1 MTTRTISR
9 GALLAAIALASASLP
24 IFAQAPAGPRFD
36 AGVVSGL
43 GARNIGSA
51 VMSGRI
57 SALAAHVADGKTTI
71 YVGAASGGVWK
82 SIDGGTN
89 FKPQFDKQPVQSIGA
104 ITLDPS
110 NPNIVWVGS
119 GEPWTRNSVSVG
131 NGVYR
136 STDGGETWAY
146 LGLPESERITKILVH
161 PKNGDIA
168 YVCVPGKLW
177 SDSKERGLYK
187 TIDAGRSWSQILKGA
202 NLSTGCSGLTM
213 DPTNPDRIMVGTWD
227 FRRKGW
233 TFRSGG
239 EGPDAFSG
247 SGLYVS
253 ENAGATFSELDAKN
267 FPGLP
272 AKPWGRVEVE
282 IAPSDAK
289 IVYAFIEAGDNSAL
303 YRSNDSGKSWEQRDK
318 SQMMVWRPFYFANI
332 VVDPSNA
339 ERLFKMNLR
348 LIVSEDGGKSF
359 SDAAGA
365 THADSHDVWINPANP
380 KHVLLADDGG
390 LWLSQDGGGRWWKAN
405 NLPISQFYHVAVD
418 NRDPYQVYGGLQDN
432 SSWVADSSYPGG
444 VSNSRWEN
452 LYGGDGFWVIPD
464 ATDPNVVYAEYQGGN
479 IARIDRTTK
488 QAREIQ
494 PKAGKGE
501 KLRYN
506 WNAPMH
512 QSPNNPGTIY
522 LGAQYLFR
530 TRDQGQTWDRI
541 SPDLSSN
548 DTARQQQELS
558 GGITV
563 DNSSAEMHTTIYS
576 ISESPRD
583 REVIWVGTDD
593 GNVQL
598 TRDGGKH
605 WTNTALNLKAVP
617 KGSWISWVEA
627 SSHDAGTAFVAVD
640 RHSFGDLAAHVFRT
654 TDYGSSWT
662 RIVAAEQG
670 VRGYANVIRQDSV
683 DPDLLF
689 LGTEFGLW
697 ISNDGGNQW
706 AKFEGGNFPSV
717 SVRDLVVQE
726 REGDLVIATHGRGIW
741 IIDDIRP
748 LRNFDNSTLAAEAK
762 FLASRPT
769 QQRIGGVGGWSEGDA
784 GFVGENAPGGA
795 VITYYQ
801 RSRHL
806 FGALKLEILN
816 DSGEVIDTIPAS
828 KRRGMNRV
836 SWSMRVKPPSVPKA
850 AQLAFAGTQGPRVL
864 PGTYS
869 ARLTKNKQVYETKFE
884 VGLDRRASYTLADR
898 KAQFDASMKVHGLF
912 GRMTELTQRIQFLQ
926 MMANGI
932 AARLPEKDALR
943 AQLGAFVA
951 DAESVRKQIVATK
964 EGGAITGEE
973 RLREHT
979 DQLYSA
985 LVGYEGRPAATLIE
999 RTAVLESDLADIAGE
1014 FDTLSARALPKLNT
1028 ELKKRQLPELSWP
1041 PQGGMPPMADV
1052 RSADGDVGGF
1062 SSPKKYYRHALS
1074 QLRLR

>member
-1 MTTRTISR
+1 MNLHSISR
-9 GALLAAIALASASLP
+9 GTLCAAIVLASASIP
-24 IFAQAPAGPRFD
+24 SHAQTAPPAPRFD

-51 VMSGRI
+51 MMSGRI
-57 SALAAHVADGKTTI
+57 SALAANVADGKTTI

-110 NPNIVWVGS
+110 NPQNVWVGT

-136 STDGGETWAY
+136 STDGGESWSY
-146 LGLPESERITKILVH
+146 LGLPETERITKILVH

-168 YVCVPGKLW
+168 YVCAPGKLW

-187 TIDAGRSWSQILKGA
+187 TSDAGKTWSHILQGP

-213 DPTNPDRIMVGTWD
+213 DPTNPDRLMAGTWD

-239 EGPDAFSG
+239 EGPDVASG

-253 ENAGATFSELDAKN
+253 DDAGANFKELDAKA

-303 YRSNDSGKSWEQRDK
+303 YRSGDGGKTWEPRDK

-339 ERLFKMNLR
+339 DRLFKMNLR

-359 SDAAGA
+359 SDAAGS

-380 KHVLLADDGG
+380 KDVILADDGG
-390 LWLSQDGGGRWWKAN
+390 LWFSKDGGGRWWKAF

-418 NRDPYQVYGGLQDN
+418 NKDPYQVYGGLQDN
-432 SSWVADSSYPGG
+432 SSWVGDSSYPGG
-444 VSNSRWEN
+444 ISNSRWEN
-452 LYGGDGFWVIPD
+452 VYGGDGFWVIPD
-464 ATDPNVVYAEYQGGN
+464 AADPNIVYAEYQGGN
-479 IARIDRTTK
+479 IARIDRRTK
-488 QAREIQ
+488 QARDIQ

-512 QSPNNPGTIY
+512 QSPNDAGTIY
-522 LGAQYLFR
+522 LGAQFLFR

-541 SPDLSSN
+541 SPDLTTN
-548 DTARQQQELS
+548 DKARQQQELS

-576 ISESPRD
+576 ISESPRN

-593 GNVQL
+593 GNVQV

-605 WTNTALNLKAVP
+605 WTHTSAGLKGVP
-617 KGSWISWVEA
+617 KGSWVSWVEA
-627 SSHDAGTAFVAVD
+627 SPHDEGTAFAAVD
-640 RHSFGDLAAHVFRT
+640 RHSFGDVDAHVFRT
-654 TDYGSSWT
+654 SDFGKTWT
-662 RIVAAEQG
+662 RIAGAAQG
-670 VRGYANVIRQDSV
+670 VRGYAHVIRQDIV
-683 DPDLLF
+683 DPNLLF

-697 ISNDGGNQW
+697 VSSNAGGDW
-706 AKFEGGNFPSV
+706 ARFKGGDFPSV
-717 SVRDLVVQE
+717 AVRDLAIQE
-726 REGDLVIATHGRGIW
+726 REGDLVIGTHGRGIW
-741 IIDDIRP
+741 IIDDISP
-748 LRNFDNSTLAAEAK
+748 LRNFDNATLSAEAK
-762 FLASRPT
+762 FLPSRAT

-784 GFVGENAPGGA
+784 GFVGESAPGGA
-795 VITYYQ
+795 VIAYYQ
-801 RSRHL
+801 RTRHL
-806 FGALKLEILN
+806 FGALKLEIL
-816 DSGEVIDTIPAS
+816 DASGKVIDTIPAS
-828 KRRGMNRV
+828 KRRGINRV
-836 SWSMRVKPPSVPKA
+836 TWSMRVKPPQVPKA
-850 AQLAFAGTQGPRVL
+850 AQIAFAGTQGPRVL
-864 PGTYS
+864 PGTYT

-884 VGLDRRASYTLADR
+884 VGLDRRADYTAEDR
-898 KAQFDASMKVHGLF
+898 KLQFDASMKVHGLF
-912 GRMTELTQRIQFLQ
+912 GRMTALTQRIQFLQ
-926 MMANGI
+926 MMGNGI
-932 AARLPEKDALR
+932 AGRLPEKDALR
-943 AQLGAFVA
+943 QQLAAFAA
-951 DAESVRKQIVATK
+951 DAENVRKQIVATK

-985 LVGYEGRPAATLIE
+985 LVGYEGRPSATLIE
-999 RTAVLESDLADIAGE
+999 RTAVLESDLADITAQ
-1014 FDTLSARALPKLNT
+1014 FDKLSDASLPKINA
-1028 ELKKRQLPELSWP
+1028 ELKKRQLPELTWP
-1041 PQGGMPPMADV
+1041 PQGGMPPMADT
-1052 RSADGDVGGF
+1052 RSADGDVRGF
-1062 SSPKKYYRHALS
+1062 SSPKKYYRHPLS
-1074 QLRLR
+1074 QLKL

>member
-1 MTTRTISR
+1 MTSLYASR
-9 GALLAAIALASASLP
+9 SAVFAALALAITGLP
-24 IFAQAPAGPRFD
+24 LYAQAPAAPRFD

-57 SALAAHVADGKTTI
+57 SALAAHVVDGKTTI

-82 SIDGGTN
+82 SIDGGTS

-104 ITLDPS
+104 IALDPS
-110 NPNIVWVGS
+110 NPNNVWVGS
-119 GEPWTRNSVSVG
+119 GESWTRNSVSVG

-136 STDGGETWAY
+136 STDGGESWTY

-168 YVCVPGKLW
+168 YVCAPGKLW

-187 TIDAGRSWSQILKGA
+187 TTDAGKTWSQILPGP

-213 DPTNPDRIMVGTWD
+213 DPSNPDRLMVGTWD

-239 EGPDAFSG
+239 EGPTAFSG

-253 ENAGATFSELDAKN
+253 DNAGASFKELDAKN

-303 YRSNDSGKSWEQRDK
+303 YRSNDGGKSWEQRDK
-318 SQMMVWRPFYFANI
+318 SQMMVWRPFYFANLVI
-332 VVDPSNA
+332 DPTNA
-339 ERLFKMNLR
+339 DRLFKMNLR

-359 SDAAGA
+359 SDAAGS

-380 KHVLLADDGG
+380 KETILADDGG
-390 LWLSQDGGGRWWKAN
+390 LWFSQDGGGRWWKGN

-418 NRDPYQVYGGLQDN
+418 NRDPYMVYGGLQDN
-432 SSWVADSSYPGG
+432 SSWAAESSYPGG

-464 ATDPNVVYAEYQGGN
+464 AADPNVIYAESQGGN
-479 IARIDRTTK
+479 IGRIDRRTK
-488 QAREIQ
+488 EARDIQ
-494 PKAGKGE
+494 PKALKGE

-506 WNAPMH
+506 WNTPIH
-512 QSPNNPGTIY
+512 QSPNHPGTIY
-522 LGAQYLFR
+522 LGAQFLFR
-530 TRDQGQTWDRI
+530 TSDQGQTWDRI
-541 SPDLSSN
+541 SPDLTSN
-548 DTARQQQELS
+548 DKARQQQELS

-576 ISESPRD
+576 ISESPRNSD
-583 REVIWVGTDD
+583 VIWVGTDD

-598 TRDGGKH
+598 TRDGGKN
-605 WTNTALNLKAVP
+605 WTNTSANLKDIP

-627 SSHDAGTAFVAVD
+627 SKYDEGTAFIAVD
-640 RHSFGDLAAHVFRT
+640 RHTFGDTAPHVLRT
-654 TDYGSSWT
+654 SDYGRSWT
-662 RIVAAEQG
+662 RVVDAGQG
-670 VRGYANVIRQDSV
+670 VRGYAHVIRQDTV
-683 DPDLLF
+683 DPDLLY

-697 ISNDGGNQW
+697 ISIDGGAQW
-706 AKFEGGNFPSV
+706 ARFEGGDFPSV
-717 SVRDLVVQE
+717 AVRDIAIQE

-741 IIDDIRP
+741 IIDDIAP
-748 LRNFDNSTLAAEAK
+748 LRNFDNATLSTEAK
-762 FLASRPT
+762 FLASRST

-784 GFVGENAPGGA
+784 VFVGENAPGGA
-795 VITYYQ
+795 VVTYYQ

-806 FGALKLEILN
+806 FGALKLEVLN
-816 DSGEVIDTIPAS
+816 AAGEVIDTIPAS
-828 KRRGMNRV
+828 KRRGINRV
-836 SWSMRVKPPSVPKA
+836 TWSMRVKPPEVPKA
-850 AQLAFAGTQGPRVL
+850 AQIAFAGTQGPRVL
-864 PGTYS
+864 PGIYTV
-869 ARLTKNKQVYETKFE
+869 RLTKNKQIYETKIE
-884 VGLDRRASYTLADR
+884 VGLDQRAHYTLEDR
-898 KAQFDASMKVHGLF
+898 KLQFDASMRVHALF
-912 GRMTELTQRIQFLQ
+912 GRMTALTQRIQFLQ

-932 AARLPEKDALR
+932 AAKLPEGDTLR
-943 AQLGAFVA
+943 KSLSTFVA
-951 DAESVRKQIVATK
+951 DAEAIRKDIVATK

-979 DQLYSA
+979 DQVYSA
-985 LVGYEGRPAATLIE
+985 LVNYEGRPSATLIE
-999 RTAVLESDLADIAGE
+999 RSGVLESDLADITAK
-1014 FDTLSARALPKLNT
+1014 FDKLSEQSLPKLNT
-1028 ELKKRQLPELSWP
+1028 ELKKRQLPELNWP
-1041 PQGGMPPMADV
+1041 P
-1052 RSADGDVGGF
+1052 R
-1062 SSPKKYYRHALS
+1062 R
-1074 QLRLR
+1074 